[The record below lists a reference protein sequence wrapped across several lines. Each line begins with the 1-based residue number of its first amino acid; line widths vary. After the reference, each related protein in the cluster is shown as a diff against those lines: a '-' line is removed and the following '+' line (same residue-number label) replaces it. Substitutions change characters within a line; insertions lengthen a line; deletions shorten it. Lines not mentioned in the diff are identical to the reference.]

1 MVTSE
6 SIFIFHEVYHL
17 STFFIP
23 MVGLVEKL
31 DQFRVSGKLPTD
43 PYPNPTFCAKWEV
56 SVNVDLGEG

>member
-6 SIFIFHEVYHL
+6 SIFIFHEVHHL

-43 PYPNPTFCAKWEV
+43 PSPNPTFCAK
-56 SVNVDLGEG
+56 